1 MTTEDLDG
9 SRAVARSALERS
21 QLVARA
27 LGEAARR
34 ARFSTRGRRSLA
46 GGGFYARRGERL
58 MRLVARIGFVVV
70 VVIPSLVG
78 AVYFGLVAS
87 NQYVSDARFSLR
99 GGSAPKLDA
108 LGVLTGFP
116 SLQIIQDTQ
125 IVVDYLASRTI
136 VEALQSK
143 IDIVGMFSRPEVDTF
158 SRLDPESPIEKVL
171 RYWKKMIDVNIELP
185 AGIVVVSVRAYT
197 PQDSVM
203 IARAVLEASERL
215 VNDINQRMREDSL
228 ALSEVESRRARDR
241 LAAARAALEQA
252 RNEEGLLSAEK
263 ALDAQNTLIVAERQ
277 NLLGMQQDY
286 ETQRHYLAEAAP
298 QLRALKKRIEAE
310 TEQIARLEGQLTRR
324 SDAED
329 DTKVL
334 SGAMN
339 RLEYLDF
346 ERQVAEKSYASALVA
361 NERARLVSEAQLL
374 YINTF
379 VRPLEAEQA
388 RYPKR
393 LLTIG
398 IIVGASLAAFA
409 LLLGVV
415 VLVRNHMA
423 R

>member
-58 MRLVARIGFVVV
+58 MRLMARIGFVVV
-70 VVIPSLVG
+70 AVIPSLVG
-78 AVYFGLVAS
+78 IVYFGLVAS
-87 NQYVSDARFSLR
+87 DQYVSDARFALR

-143 IDIVGMFSRPEVDTF
+143 LDIIAMFSREEVDFF

-203 IARAVLEASERL
+203 IARAVLEAGERL
-215 VNDINQRMREDSL
+215 VNDINLRMREDSV
-228 ALSEVESRRARDR
+228 ALSEVESGRARDR

-263 ALDAQNTLIVAERQ
+263 ALDAQNILIVAERSSM
-277 NLLGMQQDY
+277 LGMQQDY
-286 ETQRHYLAEAAP
+286 ETQRHYLAETAP
-298 QLRALKKRIEAE
+298 QLRALRKRIEAAKD
-310 TEQIARLEGQLTRR
+310 QIARLEAQLTRR
-324 SDAED
+324 SDSED
-329 DTKVL
+329 GTQVL

-339 RLEYLDF
+339 RLEFLDF
-346 ERQVAEKSYASALVA
+346 ERQVAEKSYATALA
-361 NERARLVSEAQLL
+361 ASERARLVSEAQLL

-398 IIVGASLAAFA
+398 IVVGASLAAFA
-409 LLLGVV
+409 LLMGAV